1 MKLDNTEKTTDS
13 GGTSK
18 SRIDFEKGIPEILY
32 KRAGGRCSVPR
43 CKNPTMGPFT
53 EGDGAVNMGTACHIF
68 SAAENGPR
76 GRGGKDA
83 KFISG
88 AENGIWCC
96 NYHGSLIDKAK
107 GKDYSAETLF
117 AWKKL
122 AEARVTKLLNDA
134 PSPLGW
140 VESIA
145 FTEFASSK
153 KLPRIS
159 LSRYTLLTGRN
170 ESGKSVLMEIAA
182 AVSNAKFGERFM
194 GTKIRKTD
202 GTAELAAFSAEVLYS
217 TVDYH
222 DKKITIIIRN
232 DVLTRMENQVP
243 SLLPPGDIEII
254 LISENSFHK
263 QKHEDDVD
271 FMMRVL
277 NVDKTALFAL
287 AKIGTKTIMPGTIE
301 FIAATDSDDE
311 GNSFP
316 VEKENGDPYIELL
329 FTKTGSHPVSFNGL
343 SGSEHKRLIIDM
355 FVSKAREVCKQ
366 RLTLL
371 LIDDVVWNFDKSNFA
386 NLLTKL
392 SQEDFQSVVTLPS
405 ARNKDVLAETDEKLS
420 LQELDYL
427 TPWRLVVVDAF
438 PLRG

>member
-1 MKLDNTEKTTDS
+1 MKLDTEKKSDS
-13 GGTSK
+13 GDSSK
-18 SRIDFEKGIPEILY
+18 KRIDFEKSVPEILY

-43 CKNPTMGPFT
+43 CKNPTMGPFNDS
-53 EGDGAVNMGTACHIF
+53 DGAVNMGTACHIF

-76 GRGGKDA
+76 GRGGNDA
-83 KFISG
+83 KFISS

-96 NYHGSLIDKAK
+96 NYHGTLIDKAK
-107 GKDYSAETLF
+107 GKDYSAATLF

-122 AEARVTKLLNDA
+122 AEARVIKQLNDI

-145 FTEFASSK
+145 FTQFALK
-153 KLPRIS
+153 KGLPKIS
-159 LSRYTLLTGRN
+159 LSRYTLLTGKN
-170 ESGKSVLMEIAA
+170 EAGKSVLMEVAA
-182 AVSNAKFGERFM
+182 AVNNAKHGERFM
-194 GTKIRKTD
+194 SKKIRIED
-202 GTAELAAFSAEVLYS
+202 GTIEPTTFSAEVVYS

-222 DKKITIIIRN
+222 EKKVTINIIN
-232 DVLTRMENQVP
+232 DVLTRNENQIP
-243 SLLPPGDIEII
+243 CLLPPGDIEII
-254 LISENSFHK
+254 YIFEKSFHK
-263 QKHEDDVD
+263 RQHEDDID
-271 FMMRVL
+271 FMMRIL

-287 AKIGTKTIMPGTIE
+287 AKIGTKTVMPGKIE
-301 FIAATDSDDE
+301 FQPAIDSDDD

-316 VEKENGDPYIELL
+316 IKKDNGKPYIELL
-329 FTKTGSHPVSFNGL
+329 FTKIGGHPTTFSAL
-343 SGSEHKRLIIDM
+343 SGSEHRRLIIDM

-405 ARNKDVLAETDEKLS
+405 ARNKDVLEASNEKLS
-420 LQELDYL
+420 LKEIDYL
-427 TPWRLVVVDAF
+427 DPWRLVVVDAF
-438 PLRG
+438 PNKK